1 MSAVRTKLKLD
12 PKEPMGEVADPPPV
26 VSALCPALGA
36 AVLLVARDLSRR
48 LGLAHPSAAQV
59 LEATA
64 AGRSRAYELREALLG
79 LLPSLQRRVG
89 RPAASQVPAPCD
101 DPLGEFRDAVLDFI
115 MAHPGC
121 VRERSQRRRYSD
133 QFRRF
138 VLELRERHAGLEL
151 DTFAAAIR
159 VPLGTVKDWLRV
171 PAGDSTTEASA
182 LVGGDCE
189 LHEGTEE
196 PAAEPMSAHI
206 QTVLNAWD
214 GWQGGF
220 VDFCEHVQVDCRVP
234 FGRTFIGHILEAS
247 GVRLPRRRPGRSP
260 DEEALRGSFETFF
273 GGAQWVGDGS
283 PIDVVINAQSFGF
296 NLELMVDTFSD
307 GFVGISVRDEEDS
320 QAVVEAFDDGLDTTG
335 EEPLSVLLDNRPSNH
350 TDEVDER
357 LGDTIRIRA
366 TKGRP
371 QNKAHAEGG
380 FGLFQQSVPPL
391 VINASNERELARQ
404 ILALVT
410 QTWGR
415 TGNHLPRRDRGG
427 RSRVELYFEQPTEE
441 QITQA
446 RAALE
451 ERCRKQLLARQTLE
465 ARQDPAKHR
474 LLDEAFGQL
483 GLDDPERHI
492 RIGIARYPLDAI
504 VDGIATFKGKR
515 NAGTLPDGVDGRYL
529 LGIVKNL
536 ADQDEGLAIADA
548 LWHQRLAQRDSM
560 LAGLQQALEVARATA
575 SEPRDLV
582 FSLLDL
588 ALDSRR
594 RIDRLFWLDAVAE
607 TIRDDSPEHHAVL
620 YRRAAQRIHT
630 TFRLTHRDRLEAV
643 RILASKIAPIQ

>member
-1 MSAVRTKLKLD
+1 MEAIADQPLPVCSLPASL
-12 PKEPMGEVADPPPV
+12 VA
-26 VSALCPALGA
+26 AL
-36 AVLLVARDLSRR
+36 LLVARDLCRR
-48 LGLAHPSAAQV
+48 LGLAHPSATQI
-59 LEATA
+59 LDATK

-79 LLPSLQRRVG
+79 LLPSLLRPPG
-89 RPAASQVPAPCD
+89 RPAAGQAPAPSESV
-101 DPLGEFRDAVLDFI
+101 LSEIQGAVLDFL

-121 VRERSQRRRYSD
+121 ARDSGQRRRY
-133 QFRRF
+133 FKPFPHF
-138 VLELRERHAGLEL
+138 VLELRERHADLDL

-159 VPLGTVKDWLRV
+159 VPVGTIKDWLCV
-171 PAGDSTTEASA
+171 PAGDECDAGDVSPESA
-182 LVGGDCE
+182 LGPNSD
-189 LHEGTEE
+189 E
-196 PAAEPMSAHI
+196 PHDAEAEPTSEPMSSHI

-220 VDFCEHVQVDCRVP
+220 IDFCEHAQTDWRVP
-234 FGRTFIGHILEAS
+234 FGRSLIGQILEAA
-247 GVRLPRRRPGRSP
+247 GVRLRRRRPGRSP
-260 DEEALRGSFETFF
+260 DEQALRGSFETFF

-283 PIDVVINAQSFGF
+283 PIIVVINGQRFGF

-320 QAVVEAFDDGLDTTG
+320 QAVVEAFDDGVDTTSD
-335 EEPLSVLLDNRPSNH
+335 EPLALLLDNRPSNH
-350 TDEVDER
+350 TDQVDER

-380 FGLFQQSVPPL
+380 FGLFQQTVPKL
-391 VINASNERELARQ
+391 VINASDERELARQ

-415 TGNHLPRRDRGG
+415 TGNHLPRSDRGG
-427 RSRVELYFEQPTEE
+427 RSRVELYSEQPTEE
-441 QITQA
+441 QIAQA

-451 ERCRKQLLARQTLE
+451 ERCRKQLRARQTLE

-483 GLDDPERHI
+483 GLDDPERHV

-504 VDGIATFKGKR
+504 VDGIATFTGKR

-560 LAGLQQALEVARATA
+560 LAGLQQALEGARATT
-575 SEPRDLV
+575 SEPRALV

-588 ALDSRR
+588 ALHSNR

-620 YRRAAQRIHT
+620 YRRAARRIHT
-630 TFRLTHRDRLEAV
+630 SFRLIHRDRLEAV
-643 RILASKIAPIQ
+643 RILASKIAPIG

>member
-1 MSAVRTKLKLD
+1 MEAI
-12 PKEPMGEVADPPPV
+12 ADRPLS
-26 VSALCPALGA
+26 VSSLPASLAAAL
-36 AVLLVARDLSRR
+36 LLVARDLNRR
-48 LGLAHPSAAQV
+48 LGLAHPSATQI
-59 LEATA
+59 LEATT
-64 AGRSRAYELREALLG
+64 AGRSRAYELREGLLG
-79 LLPSLQRRVG
+79 LLPSLLRPPG
-89 RPAASQVPAPCD
+89 RPAASHAPL
-101 DPLGEFRDAVLDFI
+101 PSEGVLSEIQGAALDFL

-121 VRERSQRRRYSD
+121 ARDSGQRRRYYEP
-133 QFRRF
+133 FRHF
-138 VLELRERHAGLEL
+138 VLELRERHTDLDL

-159 VPLGTVKDWLRV
+159 VPVGTIKDWLCV
-171 PAGDSTTEASA
+171 PAGDQGDAGEVPPEGALDTRSDKPHDAEA
-182 LVGGDCE
+182 
-189 LHEGTEE
+189 E
-196 PAAEPMSAHI
+196 PTSEPMSSHI

-220 VDFCEHVQVDCRVP
+220 IDFCEHAQTDWRVP
-234 FGRTFIGHILEAS
+234 FGRSLIGQILQAA

-273 GGAQWVGDGS
+273 GGAQWIGDGS
-283 PIDVVINAQSFGF
+283 PIVVVINGQRFGF

-335 EEPLSVLLDNRPSNH
+335 NEPLAVLLDNRPSNH
-350 TDEVDER
+350 TDQIDER

-380 FGLFQQSVPPL
+380 FGLFQQTVPKLL
-391 VINASNERELARQ
+391 VDAGDERELARQ
-404 ILALVT
+404 ILGLVT

-415 TGNHLPRRDRGG
+415 TSNHLPRRDRGG
-427 RSRVELYFEQPTEE
+427 RSRVELYSEQPTEQ
-441 QITQA
+441 QIAQA

-451 ERCRKQLLARQTLE
+451 ARCRKQLLARQTIE

-474 LLDEAFGQL
+474 LLDEAFRQL
-483 GLDDPERHI
+483 GFDDPERHI

-529 LGIVKNL
+529 FGIVKNL

-560 LAGLQQALEVARATA
+560 LVGLQRALDATRVVVT
-575 SEPRDLV
+575 ELRELV

-607 TIRDDSPEHHAVL
+607 TIRDDSPEHHAAL

-630 TFRLTHRDRLEAV
+630 TFRLTNRDRLEAV
-643 RILASKIAPIQ
+643 RILATKIAPIR